1 MPDGRKSGVHGWIG
15 SPRFTSVTQP
25 PVTEPT
31 AEPTAGP
38 AVLARPPAWQPLAA
52 IGVTL
57 VLWASAFVAIRHLG
71 HEVTPGALSLGRLL
85 IAAIVLSALLV
96 RAPRSRLTRTEV
108 LLLLACGIAWFGV
121 YNLALNDSER
131 RIDAATAAMVV
142 QVGPILIALLA
153 ALLLGERLTGWL
165 LIGMAIAFGGV
176 VVIGSAMR
184 QGGGSDLDGV
194 FLALLAAAT
203 YAIGVVCQKV
213 LLRRLSGLEVTC
225 YACWVGAV
233 VCLPWVGDLGDVVR
247 NGSAETLSLL
257 GYLGVFPTAIAFST
271 WAFAL
276 RYTDAGKQALTT
288 FLVPAIATVMA
299 WVLLDEVPPALAFAG
314 GALCV
319 VGVLTTRRKS
329 GSPEEPKSVV
339 NPA

>member
-1 MPDGRKSGVHGWIG
+1 M
-15 SPRFTSVTQP
+15 TQP
-25 PVTEPT
+25 PATEQT
-31 AEPTAGP
+31 REPVVGSA
-38 AVLARPPAWQPLAA
+38 PPAWKPVAA
-52 IGVTL
+52 IAVTL

-85 IAAIVLSALLV
+85 IAALALTALLV
-96 RAPRSRLTRTEV
+96 RAPRSRFTRTEV
-108 LLLLACGIAWFGV
+108 ILLLGCGISWFGI

-153 ALLLGERLTGWL
+153 ALFLGEKLTGWL
-165 LIGMAIAFGGV
+165 LLGMAIAFGGV

-184 QGGGSDLDGV
+184 QGSDSDLDGV
-194 FLALLAAAT
+194 LLALLAAAT

-225 YACWVGAV
+225 YACWIGVV
-233 VCLPWVGDLGDVVR
+233 VCLPWAGDLREVTR
-247 NGSAETLSLL
+247 AGSAETLLL
-257 GYLGVFPTAIAFST
+257 IVYLGVFPTAIAFST

-276 RYTDAGKQALTT
+276 RHTDAGKLALTT
-288 FLVPAIATVMA
+288 FLVPAIATLMA

-314 GALCV
+314 GALCI
-319 VGVLTTRRKS
+319 VGVLVTRKKPRLLIE
-329 GSPEEPKSVV
+329 GPKL
-339 NPA
+339 

>member
-1 MPDGRKSGVHGWIG
+1 VTSTPAQAAPEIPVVSG
-15 SPRFTSVTQP
+15 
-25 PVTEPT
+25 
-31 AEPTAGP
+31 
-38 AVLARPPAWQPLAA
+38 PPAWQPVAA

-71 HEVTPGALSLGRLL
+71 REVTPGALSLGRLL
-85 IAAIVLSALLV
+85 IAAIVLSALLA
-96 RAPRSRLTRTEV
+96 RAPRSRFTRNEV
-108 LLLLACGIAWFGV
+108 MLLVGCGVAWFGI

-142 QVGPILIALLA
+142 QVGPILIALFA
-153 ALLLGERLTGWL
+153 ALFLGERLTGWL
-165 LIGMAIAFGGV
+165 LVGMAVAFGGV

-184 QGGGSDLDGV
+184 GEGGSDLDGV
-194 FLALLAAAT
+194 LLALLAAAT

-225 YACWVGAV
+225 YACWIGAV
-233 VCLPWVGDLGDVVR
+233 VCLPWIGDLGDVIR
-247 NGSAETLSLL
+247 DGSTGTLLWIA
-257 GYLGVFPTAIAFST
+257 YLGVFPTAIAFST

-276 RYTDAGKQALTT
+276 RHTDAGKQALTT

-319 VGVLTTRRKS
+319 VGVLVTRRKPRS
-329 GSPEEPKSVV
+329 GGEQRT
-339 NPA
+339 

>member
-1 MPDGRKSGVHGWIG
+1 M
-15 SPRFTSVTQP
+15 TSTPAQAAPETPVVTGP
-25 PVTEPT
+25 PP
-31 AEPTAGP
+31 
-38 AVLARPPAWQPLAA
+38 WQPIAA

-71 HEVTPGALSLGRLL
+71 REVTPGALSLGRLL
-85 IAAIVLSALLV
+85 IAAIVLSALLA
-96 RAPRSRLTRTEV
+96 RAPRTRFTRNELM
-108 LLLLACGIAWFGV
+108 LLVGCGVAWFGI

-142 QVGPILIALLA
+142 QVGPILIALFA
-153 ALLLGERLTGWL
+153 ALFLGERLTGWL
-165 LIGMAIAFGGV
+165 LVGMAIAFGGV

-184 QGGGSDLDGV
+184 GEGGSDLDGV
-194 FLALLAAAT
+194 LLALLAAAT

-225 YACWVGAV
+225 YACWIGAI
-233 VCLPWVGDLGDVVR
+233 VCLPWVGDLGDVIR
-247 NGSAETLSLL
+247 NGSTDTLLWIA
-257 GYLGVFPTAIAFST
+257 YLGVFPTAIAFST

-319 VGVLTTRRKS
+319 VGVLVTRRKPRVAAPI
-329 GSPEEPKSVV
+329 G
-339 NPA
+339 

>member
-1 MPDGRKSGVHGWIG
+1 MTQAPDQTVV
-15 SPRFTSVTQP
+15 PAAAP
-25 PVTEPT
+25 PGPPT
-31 AEPTAGP
+31 
-38 AVLARPPAWQPLAA
+38 WQPVAA

-85 IAAIVLSALLV
+85 IAALVLSALLA
-96 RAPRSRLTRTEV
+96 RAPRSRFTRNEV
-108 LLLLACGIAWFGV
+108 LLLLGCGIAWFGI

-153 ALLLGERLTGWL
+153 ALFLGERLTGWL
-165 LIGMAIAFGGV
+165 LLGMAIAFGGV

-184 QGGGSDLDGV
+184 GEGGSDLDGV
-194 FLALLAAAT
+194 LLALLAAAT
-203 YAIGVVCQKV
+203 YAVGVVCQKV

-225 YACWVGAV
+225 YACWIGAV
-233 VCLPWVGDLGDVVR
+233 VCLPWLGDLGGVVR
-247 NGSAETLSLL
+247 DGSLETLALIA
-257 GYLGVFPTAIAFST
+257 YLGVFPTAIAFST

-276 RYTDAGKQALTT
+276 RHTDAGKLALTT

-299 WVLLDEVPPALAFAG
+299 WVLLDEVPPVLAFVG

-319 VGVLTTRRKS
+319 VGVLVTRKKPTIAKS
-329 GSPEEPKSVV
+329 
-339 NPA
+339 